1 MWNVPTTRGS
11 IGSDKSEG
19 RLTGSKPEVWF
30 EREILPDLRD
40 FVDARASIL
49 GPASAT
55 PDAPYAALATAQGL
69 VASQHHYDRAL
80 MDRAPNLK
88 VISRTGI
95 GYEKVDVVAAT
106 ERGIAVCIAPD
117 GPTISTAEHAVTLL
131 MAVAKNMKRAEAELR
146 GGGSDFYA
154 RHVGIELAGRTLG
167 LVGFGRIARTVASI
181 VTGLNMHVAVYDP
194 YLDQDAFPSD
204 VTRYETIEDLV
215 SSADAVSIHV
225 PLTPDSQG
233 LFSSD
238 LMGLMKSGAILVN
251 TARGGLV
258 DLEALEGALDSGHLF
273 GAGLD
278 VTEPEPL
285 PPDHPLLARNDVVI
299 TPHVAAGTAGAK
311 RRIFESAF
319 EQVVQVLSGQRPPNL
334 VNPEVWDGRD

>member
-1 MWNVPTTRGS
+1 
-11 IGSDKSEG
+11 
-19 RLTGSKPEVWF
+19 
-30 EREILPDLRD
+30 
-40 FVDARASIL
+40 
-49 GPASAT
+49 
-55 PDAPYAALATAQGL
+55 
-69 VASQHHYDRAL
+69 
-80 MDRAPNLK
+80 
-88 VISRTGI
+88 
-95 GYEKVDVVAAT
+95 
-106 ERGIAVCIAPD
+106 
-117 GPTISTAEHAVTLL
+117 
-131 MAVAKNMKRAEAELR
+131 
-146 GGGSDFYA
+146 
-154 RHVGIELAGRTLG
+154 
-167 LVGFGRIARTVASI
+167 
-181 VTGLNMHVAVYDP
+181 MHVAVYDP